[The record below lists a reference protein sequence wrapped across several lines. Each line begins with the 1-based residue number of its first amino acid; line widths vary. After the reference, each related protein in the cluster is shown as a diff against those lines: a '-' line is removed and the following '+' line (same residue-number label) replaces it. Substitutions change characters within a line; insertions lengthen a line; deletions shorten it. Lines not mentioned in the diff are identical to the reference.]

1 MIAMFAFSSLM
12 PALLTCA
19 AAWALAVWA
28 LKQRDPITR
37 LVQSVTGT
45 GEAGDSAR
53 TAPQCHDGR
62 ENS

>member
-1 MIAMFAFSSLM
+1 MIPMFAVTSLM
-12 PALLTCA
+12 PALFTCA

-37 LVQSVTGT
+37 LVQSVTGS
-45 GEAGDSAR
+45 GESDDSGR

-62 ENS
+62 DNS